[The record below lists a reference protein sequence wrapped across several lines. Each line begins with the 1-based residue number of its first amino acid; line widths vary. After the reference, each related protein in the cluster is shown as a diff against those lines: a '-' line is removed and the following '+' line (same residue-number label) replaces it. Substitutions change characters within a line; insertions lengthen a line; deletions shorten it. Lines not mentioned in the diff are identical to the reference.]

1 MKILLVSEQW
11 WPEGTGGIL
20 ASHLITQIL
29 RDAGFKIT
37 VIHGT
42 RRPETVEDIDYA
54 YTELL
59 AARNK
64 YRLWINCY
72 DLAKQAWFLESVRNH
87 DVVYIPRCCYPLIPL
102 AKKLRKRVVV
112 HLHDYQPV
120 SYNSVVFYGKEKNYF
135 NLYADAIKFEVLEH
149 DSVLRALG
157 ASTAP
162 MNTLSRLWL
171 KEADAIICVS
181 NRQAE
186 IVSNLAPELARKIR
200 VIYNPLP
207 ETPSLEEKFVD
218 PTFTFAGGGSYVKGF
233 HILMQ
238 ALLSILERRK
248 SISFMFIGSSRGF
261 RQRHVKLLERLSG
274 SRIGNFK
281 LLGHL
286 PHEDALR
293 LYSRSHAVV
302 VPSICEEPL
311 PYVVMEAMA
320 MGTLPI
326 ASRVGGIPEIV
337 KGTYAERLMFT
348 PGRHEEMAD
357 RMETVL
363 SLSRDQL
370 VDVGLKLREVAL
382 KRFNNEE
389 VKQRLLEVFSV

>member
-1 MKILLVSEQW
+1 VKILLVSEQW

-29 RDAGFKIT
+29 RDAGLEIT

-42 RRPETVEDIDYA
+42 RRPETVKGIDYA

-59 AARNK
+59 VARNK
-64 YRLWINCY
+64 YRLWINCCA
-72 DLAKQAWFLESVRNH
+72 LAKQAWFLESVRNH
-87 DVVYIPRCCYPLIPL
+87 DVVYIPRYCYPLIPL
-102 AKKLRKRVVV
+102 AKKLRKKVVV

-120 SYNSVVFYGKEKNYF
+120 SYNSVVFYGKERNRF
-135 NLYADAIKFEVLEH
+135 NLYADVIKFEVLEH

-162 MNTLSRLWL
+162 MNMLGRLWL
-171 KEADAIICVS
+171 KGADAIVCVS
-181 NRQAE
+181 RRQAE
-186 IVSNLAPELARKIR
+186 IVSSLAPELAHKIR
-200 VIYNPLP
+200 VVYNPLP
-207 ETPSLEEKFVD
+207 ETPPLEEKFAD

-233 HILMQ
+233 HVLIRAAVNVVRRRNYASFLLAGGFKREHE
-238 ALLSILERRK
+238 ALVTRLNNIFRER
-248 SISFMFIGSSRGF
+248 F
-261 RQRHVKLLERLSG
+261 R
-274 SRIGNFK
+274 
-281 LLGHL
+281 LLGRL
-286 PHEDALR
+286 PHEDVLKIFSKS
-293 LYSRSHAVV
+293 YAVL
-302 VPSICEEPL
+302 VPSICEEPS
-311 PYVVMEAMA
+311 PYAVLEAML

-348 PGRHEEMAD
+348 PGCHEEMAD

>member
-1 MKILLVSEQW
+1 VKILLVSEQW

-29 RDAGFKIT
+29 RGAGFKIT

-59 AARNK
+59 AVRNK

-72 DLAKQAWFLESVRNH
+72 ALAKQAWFLESMRNH
-87 DVVYIPRCCYPLIPL
+87 DVIYIPRYCYPLIPL

-120 SYNSVVFYGKEKNYF
+120 SYNSVVFYGKKRNRF

-157 ASTAP
+157 TSTAL
-162 MNTLSRLWL
+162 MNMLSRLWL
-171 KEADAIICVS
+171 KGADAIICVS

-186 IVSNLAPELARKIR
+186 IISSLAPELAHKIR
-200 VIYNPLP
+200 VVYNPLP
-207 ETPSLEEKFVD
+207 ETSPLEEKFVD

-233 HILMQ
+233 HVLIRAAVNVMRRRNY
-238 ALLSILERRK
+238 ASFLLAGGFKRAHEVLVMRLNNIFRER
-248 SISFMFIGSSRGF
+248 F
-261 RQRHVKLLERLSG
+261 R
-274 SRIGNFK
+274 
-281 LLGHL
+281 LLGRL
-286 PHEDALR
+286 PHEDVLKIFSKS
-293 LYSRSHAVV
+293 YAVL
-302 VPSICEEPL
+302 VPSICEEPS
-311 PYVVMEAMA
+311 PYTVLEAML

-337 KGTYAERLMFT
+337 KWTYAERLMFT
-348 PGRHEEMAD
+348 PGCYEEMAD

-370 VDVGLKLREVAL
+370 VDVGFKLREVTL
-382 KRFNNEE
+382 KRFDNEE